1 MKRSL
6 KAVKTSILL
15 AVILLSNI
23 FLTGYTFSDA
33 APYLKINCS
42 LGNNIVIY
50 LNASSADNKLYY
62 DETNH
67 LLINMS
73 GSNQYGY
80 IERNG
85 TQFQITFPVYDIPYY
100 RTTNNYDYV
109 YITNVTSIV
118 EKHQVNLYSQ
128 YDRQFL
134 LMCGMVTITFLTFLK
149 RGN

>member
-1 MKRSL
+1 MKVSL
-6 KAVKTSILL
+6 KVVKRNIVLITILASNILL
-15 AVILLSNI
+15 
-23 FLTGYTFSDA
+23 TGWTFSDA

-50 LNASSADNKLYY
+50 LNSSSADNKIYY

-85 TQFQITFPVYDIPYY
+85 TQFQITFPTYDIPYY

-109 YITNVTSIV
+109 YITNV
-118 EKHQVNLYSQ
+118 KHINYLAS
-128 YDRQFL
+128 
-134 LMCGMVTITFLTFLK
+134 GTLK
-149 RGN
+149 TL